1 MTFSRAYSPRSEVNL
16 EPSLALRV
24 RTWIDDDPDPL
35 TRAELEATLAD
46 AQSGD
51 VTAAGHLE
59 SAFNGTLQFGTAGL
73 RGQMGGGPHRM
84 NSAVVRRASA
94 GLAAHVVATN
104 GRTAVIGY
112 DARHQSEQFARD
124 TAAVMSAAGL
134 EVFVLPE
141 PLPTP
146 VLAYAVRSLS
156 ADVGVMITA
165 SHNPALDNG
174 YKVYLAGGSQL
185 APPTDAAIATLI
197 DAVGPVRA
205 IPVGDRWVTLGDE
218 LLNDYLTDAANV
230 VAAASPRTLSIVHT
244 AMHGVGTRTFTE
256 ALARA
261 GFDPANEVVEQRDP
275 DPDFPTVAFP
285 NPEET
290 GAMDLAL
297 AMAARCNA
305 DVVIAHDPDADRCAV
320 GIASNEAHRMLSGD
334 DVGSLL
340 AWWAIDRAR
349 RGWAPVPHG
358 TFASSIVS
366 SSLLASI
373 AADAG
378 LRHQETLTG
387 FKWIGAI
394 PDLAYGYE
402 EALGYCVDPEH
413 VRDKDGISAALRVA
427 EMVAT
432 LKAESST
439 VDDVLDEL
447 ARTHGV
453 HATSQLSLRFADVS
467 EVAPLIASLR
477 ENPPSQ
483 LGSLPITDVAD
494 LAVGYGGL
502 APTEGLRYSL
512 GNSGRVIV
520 RPSGT
525 EPKLKCY
532 LEVVVPVS
540 ESDVNVA
547 RTQADVLLKAI
558 RDDLFS
564 RLQA

>member
-1 MTFSRAYSPRSEVNL
+1 MSV

-24 RTWIDDDPDPL
+24 RTWIDDDPDPM
-35 TRAELEATLAD
+35 TRAELEATLAE

-51 VTAAGHLE
+51 RAALGHLE

-73 RGQMGGGPHRM
+73 RGQMGGGPNRM
-84 NSAVVRRASA
+84 NTAVVRRASA
-94 GLAAHVVATN
+94 GLAAHVVATH

-112 DARHQSEQFARD
+112 DARHHSDQFARD

-134 EVFVLPE
+134 DVFVLPE

-146 VLAYAVRSLS
+146 VLAFAVRSLS

-185 APPTDAAIATLI
+185 APPTDASIAALI
-197 DAVGPVRA
+197 QAVGPVRA
-205 IPVGDRWVTLGDE
+205 IPVSDRWVTLGNE
-218 LLNDYLTDAANV
+218 LLDDYLTHAANV
-230 VAAASPRTLSIVHT
+230 VAGAAPRTLSLVHT

-256 ALARA
+256 AFARA
-261 GFDPANEVVEQRDP
+261 GFDPATEVIEQRDP
-275 DPDFPTVAFP
+275 NPDFPTVAFP
-285 NPEET
+285 NPEEK

-297 AMAARCNA
+297 AMAASCNA

-320 GIASNEAHRMLSGD
+320 GIASNESHRMLSGD

-349 RGWAPVPHG
+349 RGWAPAPHG
-358 TFASSIVS
+358 TFATSIVS

-394 PDLAYGYE
+394 SDLAYGYE
-402 EALGYCVDPEH
+402 EALGYCIDPEQ
-413 VRDKDGISAALRVA
+413 VRDKDGITAALRVA
-427 EMVAT
+427 EMVAA

-467 EVAPLIASLR
+467 EVAPLLAGLR
-477 ENPPSQ
+477 DHPPTT
-483 LGSLPITDVAD
+483 LGALAVTEVND
-494 LAVGYGGL
+494 LAEGYGGL
-502 APTEGLRYSL
+502 DPTEGLRYAL
-512 GNSGRVIV
+512 GAAGRVIV

-540 ESDVNVA
+540 ESDVSVA
-547 RTQADVLLKAI
+547 RAQADVLLNAI
-558 RDDLFS
+558 RDDLS
-564 RLQA
+564 AHLRP